1 MTRSVSEK
9 VCPECGTE
17 VAADILVC
25 DCGHA
30 FPDGSDA
37 LPAEGANPESPEEG
51 LFAAY
56 LTARVEQAR
65 EALDKVRDELAEE
78 PSDLSKAMEVM
89 EAVQSLRIARAELD
103 ARLGR
108 PSAYADAIR
117 DRPSEEFRAEQSAR
131 AQRIAEDVA
140 GESSDLPP
148 PFRRSA
154 GDAQEAPAPK
164 TKRRG
169 T

>member
-9 VCPECGTE
+9 VCPDCGNQ

-30 FPDGSDA
+30 FPDSSDTPPTGSA
-37 LPAEGANPESPEEG
+37 SPESPEEG

-89 EAVQSLRIARAELD
+89 EAVQTLRIARAELD

-108 PSAYADAIR
+108 PSAFADAIR
-117 DRPSEEFRAEQSAR
+117 DRPGEEFRAEQSAR
-131 AQRIAEDVA
+131 AQRIAEDAA

-154 GDAQEAPAPK
+154 GEPQEAPARS